1 MAYQILLPV
10 QILEAESMAASIA
23 SGAVEV
29 KNQDNIGIQLKWT
42 GAPVGTLGV
51 QVSSDYLE
59 DSQGNILNAG
69 NWVALPLSP
78 AITAAG
84 APDDAYIDLNQLSAM
99 YVRVTY
105 TRTSGTG
112 ALSAIVV
119 GKAV

>member
-1 MAYQILLPV
+1 MAYQLLQPV
-10 QILEAESMAASIA
+10 AVFSAQSMAS
-23 SGAVEV
+23 SLNSPAVEI
-29 KNQDNIGIQLKWT
+29 KLQDNIGVQLKWT

-69 NWVALPLSP
+69 NWVSLPLSP